1 MNYEEMINKLFSF
14 HPEAKIRLGLDR
26 IEELLERLGNP
37 QKSFK
42 YIHVTGTNGKGTVT
56 RTVGKLLTSHGFKV
70 GTYFSPHLE
79 TFRERIRIDD
89 VFIPEDRAVDVYER
103 VIKEADKM
111 STDPGMK
118 PTFFEIVTAMAFL
131 YFKDQR
137 VDVVVSEVGMGG
149 RFDATNVVDD
159 PLCSVITIIDYDHM
173 NVLGNTLSQI
183 AFEKSGIIKARSP
196 VITGEYKAEPL
207 RVINNRAKELN
218 SEVRRIGKD
227 FRYIVKRIEFAR
239 NAFEFVGKR
248 LRISLETR
256 MNGLAAMNNIAISL
270 EVIEYLDE
278 IGFIKLDKDKIY
290 KTIFTIPWEGRFEW
304 FPSDSTIIL
313 DVAHNAP
320 AMEMLRK
327 NLKLY
332 FPSRQMN
339 AVVGILN
346 DKDYKSMI
354 EIIAPIFRRIYL
366 TSPRNERA
374 KAPFEIY
381 DWAVRRYD
389 NIGFIKEIEEATDL
403 CTNISKK
410 ENAISVI
417 TGSFYTVGFARSFL
431 RGVKSET

>member
-1 MNYEEMINKLFSF
+1 MNYEETIEKLFSF

-26 IEELLERLGNP
+26 IEKLLEKLGNP
-37 QKSFK
+37 QRQFR

-56 RTVGKLLTSHGFKV
+56 RTIGKLLSVHGLKV

-79 TFRERIRIDD
+79 TFRERIRVNDEL
-89 VFIPEDRAVDVYER
+89 IPRAQVVEMYEK
-103 VIKEADKM
+103 VSKIAAEM
-111 STDPGMK
+111 SLEPGMK
-118 PTFFEIVTAMAFL
+118 PTFFELVTAMAFL
-131 YFKDQR
+131 YFQIQR

-149 RFDATNVVDD
+149 RFDATNVVND
-159 PLCSVITIIDYDHM
+159 PLCSVITIVDYDHM

-183 AFEKSGIIKARSP
+183 AFEKSGIIKPHSP
-196 VITGEYKAEPL
+196 VITGEYKEEPL
-207 RVINNRAKELN
+207 RVIIDKARELN

-239 NAFEFVGKR
+239 NAFDFVGRGLK
-248 LRISLETR
+248 LSLETR

-270 EVIEYLDE
+270 AVMEYLDE
-278 IGFIKLDKDKIY
+278 IGFVRIDKDKVY

-320 AMEMLRK
+320 AIEMLKK

-332 FPSRQMN
+332 FSRREIN

-346 DKDYKSMI
+346 DKDYKRMI
-354 EIIAPIFRRIYL
+354 DIIAPFFKRIYL

-374 KAPFEIY
+374 RNPFEIY
-381 DWAVRRYD
+381 DWAVRRY
-389 NIGFIKEIEEATDL
+389 NNVGFIKEIEEATDI
-403 CTNISKK
+403 CTKVSKK

-431 RGVKSET
+431 RGVKSEA